1 MTEVLPMTEVS
12 SDEKSSRY
20 PTTMNVNRYATK
32 KTIAQGMLDIALL
45 TANASQLKYVL
56 QVGKERHPF
65 YTLMVTLIS
74 ISIVL
79 QVTVGICFLFIGSLN
94 INKPKSQ
101 RTADILNNLI
111 TLQIFIITTI
121 NVVISSFGIEHV
133 IIEEDKYNKKSGLV
147 RRETPQIFETGQAV
161 QFFANSTINTGRILF
176 DESSL

>member
-1 MTEVLPMTEVS
+1 M
-12 SDEKSSRY
+12 
-20 PTTMNVNRYATK
+20 
-32 KTIAQGMLDIALL
+32 
-45 TANASQLKYVL
+45 
-56 QVGKERHPF
+56 
-65 YTLMVTLIS
+65 
-74 ISIVL
+74 
-79 QVTVGICFLFIGSLN
+79 TVGICFLFIGSLN